1 MRPIGMI
8 LAAGLG
14 TRLWPL
20 THFRPKPMME
30 VLGKPI
36 IYHLIK
42 TMEDAHIKD
51 IIINLHFKAHDIAQ
65 YIAHN
70 RFNARIHLIYEKTIL
85 GTAGAIK
92 NAITK
97 LDIKHRSM
105 VVMHGDILC
114 DLKLKPYLDHD
125 HYVLLIG
132 SANQAVFGY
141 DGKFSLNHKGDI
153 TELGSFY
160 KVSSHHHHH
169 QGFFTGIHMLSHHA
183 LAKLLSSN
191 ESNLVASIYPQW
203 LALGYKIKGLM
214 LPLCYDDLGTK
225 ERLFNANMS
234 LLHKL
239 DSSNNIY
246 ISPSA
251 HIANTST
258 IKGPVMIG
266 DHVVIKDH
274 VSIGPNVVIGDR
286 ALVNSHSIIKDAII
300 FSDTLINHENLVGKI
315 ALSWARISIGGDY
328 A

>member
-1 MRPIGMI
+1 MHPIGMI

-20 THFRPKPMME
+20 TYFRPKPMME

-51 IIINLHFKAHDIAQ
+51 IIINLHFKAHDIAK

-70 RFNARIHLIYEKTIL
+70 RFNARIHLIYEKNIL

-92 NAITK
+92 NAISQ
-97 LDIKHRSM
+97 LGIKHRSM
-105 VVMHGDILC
+105 LVMHGDILC
-114 DLKLKPYLDHD
+114 DIKLKPYLDHD
-125 HYVLLIG
+125 DYALLIG
-132 SANQAVFGY
+132 SANQAVLGY
-141 DGKFSLNHKGDI
+141 DGKFGLNHKGDI

-160 KVSSHHHHH
+160 KVSSHHHH
-169 QGFFTGIHMLSHHA
+169 QGFFTGIHILSSHA
-183 LAKLLSSN
+183 LTNLLSSH

-203 LALGYKIKGLM
+203 LALGYKIKGVM

-225 ERLFNANMS
+225 ERLFKANMA

-239 DSSNNIY
+239 DRSHDIY
-246 ISPSA
+246 ISPSS
-251 HIANTST
+251 HIAKTS
-258 IKGPVMIG
+258 IINAPVMIG
-266 DHVVIKDH
+266 NNVMIKDH

-286 ALVNSHSIIKDAII
+286 VLVDSHSIIKDSVI
-300 FSDTLINHENLVGKI
+300 FSDTLINHENLVGKL
-315 ALSWARISIGGDY
+315 ALSWARIGGGDY